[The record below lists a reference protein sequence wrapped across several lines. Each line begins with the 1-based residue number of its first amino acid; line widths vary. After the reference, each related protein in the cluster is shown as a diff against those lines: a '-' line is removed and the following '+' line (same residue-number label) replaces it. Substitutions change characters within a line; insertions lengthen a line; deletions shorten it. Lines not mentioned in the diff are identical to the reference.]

1 MPMDRSF
8 LAFRQF
14 LLRIIA
20 GAEAPRPRANPV
32 RPAPREPQ
40 AGLRQDWPRIEL

>member
-20 GAEAPRPRANPV
+20 GADAAKPSPSPV
-32 RPAPREPQ
+32 RHTPREPQ
-40 AGLRQDWPRIEL
+40 AELRDDWPRIEL